1 MQKNQAAE
9 ERNRSVFFN
18 VSVII
23 IFVGLMLS
31 FIFYF
36 YTTSPSIKQVNLAN
50 LATSF
55 ATSVNSAHWQW
66 QAQGRP
72 EIIIMSTFAP
82 RLDDEKTL
90 VEVDKRPVFMSS
102 AGWPKAANSGKGCE
116 DIWNMVLNVPLDNE
130 GFRVIAEYYDG
141 VKLSGNVEQSRCRYR
156 ISGGSY
162 FEYKVFTGE
171 VIKS

>member
-1 MQKNQAAE
+1 MQKNQASE

-18 VSVII
+18 LSVIV
-23 IFVGLMLS
+23 IFVALMLS
-31 FIFYF
+31 FILYF
-36 YTTSPSIKQVNLAN
+36 YKTSPSIKRVNLDNLAN
-50 LATSF
+50 SF

-90 VEVDKRPVFMSS
+90 VEVDKHPVFMS
-102 AGWPKAANSGKGCE
+102 ANGWPKAAQSGKGCE
-116 DIWNMVLNVPLDNE
+116 DIWNMVLNIPLDSD
-130 GFRVIAEYYDG
+130 GFRVIAEFYDG
-141 VKLSGNVEQSRCRYR
+141 VRLSGDVEQSRCRYR
-156 ISGGSY
+156 LSSGSY

-171 VIKS
+171 VIKN